1 VGVWTSGGSKM
12 ADEDITLDGK
22 PLQSLRVADLKA
34 ALEQRN
40 LSKSGQKNTLIKRLK
55 GALML
60 ENLQKS
66 STSHCGLQPNS
77 QIGQEMSQNSF
88 IQQYLAKQQELLRQ
102 RLEREAQQ
110 NEEANDSPAVAEDD
124 EDQSEDNDSSI
135 HLSKKVSTR
144 GPFVDGISLSRRA
157 GHPRLPVVQLCVGK
171 RLLSFAPVLIQA
183 LQQHSQPSATRS
195 DPDAGSWDSSS
206 LRGGSRSQDA
216 TVCLSPQDTRSPPLP
231 SPPRAIASLS
241 VRVLA
246 QPPAV
251 PRTNEEGAAPTEPG
265 SAHPVLHLSR
275 SAGGRAGPG
284 PGGAR
289 RGSRAPPQPQ
299 QMPPSM
305 PATFAR
311 SKRKLQPPQHI
322 PPPQPA
328 PAHHAPMQLRHPTPP
343 PSPPPNLF
351 PLPDTPKQSP
361 PDTGEQ
367 EGEAARG
374 PRGASFAPSS
384 MQNKDS
390 DSSSCSSS
398 PEPSGKRKPGPL
410 SLLVQKMESEGGK
423 ESADGPASSSKS
435 PPHTAERKALQ
446 ESKGGEEVRHFST
459 EERQPEGMEEQ
470 EEGKKSLQEDPKQE
484 GERSQDEQKRDENS
498 DSSSDS
504 DSTSG
509 SSSSSSSSED
519 KSNHAKPSSGLP
531 VESKPSSSRRPAGRE
546 RVTCWPMPPELVSV
560 HRRFK
565 LTPFSSRVTQSHAQK
580 SLDNFKTL
588 YLKSDKPAEMTP
600 LHQANDLNNST
611 PCQMWKSGPS
621 GPDHTTSMPHQ
632 HLRLQHQLLFCL
644 QVVSHSLSLT
654 HTHLVALQGLLH
666 LCVAEGGKVLHSS
679 TSASSWSLEESERS
693 PREVSPSAPAVTEME
708 AESESSVVPQPPPG
722 TEPESRE
729 GSTDEVRSPKGWGEE
744 RDKIAD
750 PAPKTFAA
758 RKISLA
764 SNKTPPANADGGMSD
779 ADAASAAGR
788 KRRWGSSTAV
798 IAKKP
803 SISIT
808 TDSLKSLIPD
818 IKVNQEAVV
827 ELHPEELQLS
837 GDEESPEAG
846 ADDQDKGLKIRR
858 TVTQVVPSESHENG
872 QEGEAE
878 RGEEP
883 GRDAPSL
890 PTHAPD
896 THPPSDPPAAATV
909 APSDSAVRR
918 SISQQKSG
926 VCITIDDPIR
936 TTRQPSPSRGKLSN
950 IVHVTNLVRPFTLGQ
965 LKELLNRT
973 GTVVE
978 EGFWIDKIK
987 SHCFVTYAT
996 TEEAAAT
1003 REALHRVKWP
1013 QSNPKVLHVD
1023 FCQQDELDFHK
1034 GILKP
1039 EEKEDHVVQP
1049 SAPPNRLP
1057 PLMRP
1062 AGVRDLW
1069 AEREKEMQRR
1079 ERARGEREWDRD
1091 KVREFARPGE
1101 EERRSRSRSRDRFCP
1116 PAAEKADEPPA
1127 KLLDDLF
1134 LKTKA
1139 APCIYWLP
1147 LTEEQVLQKVLDR
1160 TERQKERERRHRLKV
1175 REKDGSVPAVAGGD
1189 GERERGRDREGDK
1202 KREGGH
1208 RPRRPSEGP
1217 AGLRRSRSRS
1227 NPRDRRR
1234 GRHRSQHQE
1243 YSRRSESRS

>member
-1 VGVWTSGGSKM
+1 M

-40 LSKSGQKNTLIKRLK
+40 LSKSGQKNTLVKRLK

-66 STSHCGLQPNS
+66 SSSHCGLQPNS

-110 NEEANDSPAVAEDD
+110 NEEANDSPAVVEED
-124 EDQSEDNDSSI
+124 EDQLEDNDSS
-135 HLSKKVSTR
+135 LRVTNK
-144 GPFVDGISLSRRA
+144 
-157 GHPRLPVVQLCVGK
+157 
-171 RLLSFAPVLIQA
+171 
-183 LQQHSQPSATRS
+183 HSQSSVARVQEKGDSTLGPVITGPSAEV
-195 DPDAGSWDSSS
+195 PGAKIQQAAFQQGHKE
-206 LRGGSRSQDA
+206 
-216 TVCLSPQDTRSPPLP
+216 PPTP

-275 SAGGRAGPG
+275 SAGGHAREDSDADDSDDAESEDDEDWGPG
-284 PGGAR
+284 PGGAP
-289 RGSRAPPQPQ
+289 RANRAASQPQ
-299 QMPPSM
+299 QAPPSM

-322 PPPQPA
+322 PPPQ
-328 PAHHAPMQLRHPTPP
+328 AHHAPMQLRHPTPP

-361 PDTGEQ
+361 PDTAEQ
-367 EGEAARG
+367 EGESAA
-374 PRGASFAPSS
+374 APFEPHD

-398 PEPSGKRKPGPL
+398 PEPPAMRKPGPL
-410 SLLVQKMESEGGK
+410 SLLVQKMESEVAFNAGEG
-423 ESADGPASSSKS
+423 SHGGPASSSKTPTHVPERRNLQGNKGVEEDKDRGQGEIEEREMEKKS
-435 PPHTAERKALQ
+435 PQEDTEEERK
-446 ESKGGEEVRHFST
+446 
-459 EERQPEGMEEQ
+459 QPEGEKLQ
-470 EEGKKSLQEDPKQE
+470 EEEKPQDELKRREEKHQMQTEAPESGKKKVR
-484 GERSQDEQKRDENS
+484 GGGQDS

-504 DSTSG
+504 DSKSDSSSG

-519 KSNHAKPSSGLP
+519 KS
-531 VESKPSSSRRPAGRE
+531 
-546 RVTCWPMPPELVSV
+546 
-560 HRRFK
+560 K
-565 LTPFSSRVTQSHAQK
+565 LKKKSDQK
-580 SLDNFKTL
+580 VLDNTNLRKGDKKN
-588 YLKSDKPAEMTP
+588 YLS
-600 LHQANDLNNST
+600 Q
-611 PCQMWKSGPS
+611 
-621 GPDHTTSMPHQ
+621 
-632 HLRLQHQLLFCL
+632 
-644 QVVSHSLSLT
+644 
-654 HTHLVALQGLLH
+654 
-666 LCVAEGGKVLHSS
+666 
-679 TSASSWSLEESERS
+679 
-693 PREVSPSAPAVTEME
+693 REVSPSAPAVTEME
-708 AESESSVVPQPPPG
+708 TESESSVVSQPPPG

-729 GSTDEVRSPKGWGEE
+729 GCPDESP
-744 RDKIAD
+744 D
-750 PAPKTFAA
+750 PTPKTFAA
-758 RKISLA
+758 RKISLT
-764 SNKTPPANADGGMSD
+764 SSKTPPANPDGGMSE
-779 ADAASAAGR
+779 ADTGSAAGR
-788 KRRWGSSTAV
+788 KRRWGSSTSV
-798 IAKKP
+798 ITKKP

-818 IKVNQEAVV
+818 IKLNQEAVV

-837 GDEESPEAG
+837 GDEESQDAG
-846 ADDQDKGLKIRR
+846 RDDQAKGLKIRR
-858 TVTQVVPSESHENG
+858 TITQVVPSESHENG
-872 QEGEAE
+872 ETKEEEEMETTEEDGQQGASGDTSQNSVGEEASEPQPPVKVDGEA
-878 RGEEP
+878 
-883 GRDAPSL
+883 AKV
-890 PTHAPD
+890 T
-896 THPPSDPPAAATV
+896 
-909 APSDSAVRR
+909 PSDSVVRR

-926 VCITIDDPIR
+926 VSVTIDDPVR

-950 IVHVTNLVRPFTLGQ
+950 IIHVTNLVRPFTLGQ

-973 GTVVE
+973 GTMVE

-987 SHCFVTYAT
+987 SHCIVTYAT
-996 TEEAAAT
+996 TEEAVAT
-1003 REALHRVKWP
+1003 RDALHRVKWP
-1013 QSNPKVLHVD
+1013 LSNPKVLSVD
-1023 FCQQDELDFHK
+1023 FCQQEELDFHK

-1049 SAPPNRLP
+1049 SAPQNRLP
-1057 PLMRP
+1057 PLMPERDRERDRERERDKDKERERDRG
-1062 AGVRDLW
+1062 AGGVRDLW

-1101 EERRSRSRSRDRFCP
+1101 EERRSRSRDRERRRRERGKSKERK
-1116 PAAEKADEPPA
+1116 ADKKAEKADEPPA

-1147 LTEEQVLQKVLDR
+1147 LTEEQVLQKLLDR
-1160 TERQKERERRHRLKV
+1160 TERQKERERRHKELKEEEEKKREDEKKDRLKV
-1175 REKDGSVPAVAGGD
+1175 REKDAGTPAGGGGAARGAD
-1189 GERERGRDREGDK
+1189 GERERGRDRDGDK
-1202 KREGGH
+1202 KRDGGH
-1208 RPRRPSEGP
+1208 RPGRPSEG
-1217 AGLRRSRSRS
+1217 AVGGRHSRSRS

-1234 GRHRSQHQE
+1234 
-1243 YSRRSESRS
+1243 

>member
-171 RLLSFAPVLIQA
+171 RL

-410 SLLVQKMESEGGK
+410 SLLVQKGK

-459 EERQPEGMEEQ
+459 EERQPEGMRGRGLRMSRRETRKSPKSRKEEP
-470 EEGKKSLQEDPKQE
+470 ENGEKKV
-484 GERSQDEQKRDENS
+484 RSDGQNS

-546 RVTCWPMPPELVSV
+546 RVTCWPMWVGPGRRSPGDPFVGQSGSGAFRPPELVSV

-621 GPDHTTSMPHQ
+621 GPDHTT
-632 HLRLQHQLLFCL
+632 
-644 QVVSHSLSLT
+644 
-654 HTHLVALQGLLH
+654 
-666 LCVAEGGKVLHSS
+666 
-679 TSASSWSLEESERS
+679 
-693 PREVSPSAPAVTEME
+693 REVSPSAPAVTEME

-729 GSTDEVRSPKGWGEE
+729 GSTDEHCFPAAQNTHPTVEQQRPASMCSHASGLVSVLLLLPPQQAADAPDAELDLVPPNLVLDSERSAESL
-744 RDKIAD
+744 IAD